1 MLSQILPQIEMLDQ
15 KEKIILVKYIVDEIA
30 QEQRIND
37 INGQEN
43 NFWLDSSQVSLEKI
57 WDNSEDDVYNE
68 LL

>member
-1 MLSQILPQIEMLDQ
+1 MLSQILPQIKTLDR
-15 KEKIILVKYIVDEIA
+15 KEKIILLKYIVDEIA
-30 QEQRIND
+30 KEQGIKHINEQEK
-37 INGQEN
+37 